1 MLKGLFLYMLAPVLC
16 LICLWNP
23 AGNAVRENNGAAYWI
38 LLAALGTVGINW
50 LIYRTVHRRLPS
62 LLVFAHGVFCLLLTV
77 IMEAEALPG
86 YNPMVSTLS
95 VIGGCLALTML
106 FLLSFWFAPRKSR
119 IDHIVAVGLRLI
131 IGAVAFLMAAQAVRD
146 IEIGRV
152 TRDTWISI
160 VILIALIPAACIRRI
175 TRSARKTAFRRKA
188 TSLASGKIVQLIG
201 ETRLDLDGDP
211 VTEYIA
217 RIRYEAGEK
226 EYETRSGIN
235 GITMRWFGKDSI
247 VGLAIPVY
255 YDPEKPEEAY
265 ANRIDRRMLKK
276 ALEAKKGPG
285 EAPVDS

>member
-38 LLAALGTVGINW
+38 LLAALGAVGINW
-50 LIYRTVHRRLPS
+50 LIYRIVHRRLPS

-131 IGAVAFLMAAQAVRD
+131 IGAVAFLMAAQVVRD

-201 ETRLDLDGDP
+201 ETHLDLDGDP
-211 VTEYIA
+211 VTEYVA

-226 EYETRSGIN
+226 EYETRSGIK

-276 ALEAKKGPG
+276 ALEAKKGLG